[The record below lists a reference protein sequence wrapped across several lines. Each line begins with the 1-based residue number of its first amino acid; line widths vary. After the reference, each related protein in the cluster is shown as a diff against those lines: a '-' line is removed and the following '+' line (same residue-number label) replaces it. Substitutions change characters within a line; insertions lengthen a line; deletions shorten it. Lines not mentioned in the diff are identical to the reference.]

1 MAKKPAIEIN
11 DRLGEM
17 LKAEPFQPF
26 DIKMADGD
34 TIHVFHPD
42 FAIRSPT
49 GATAVVFE
57 RDGHMRIVNMRMVA
71 TLEPRRGQP
80 SRKGKR

>member
-1 MAKKPAIEIN
+1 MAKKPNSEIN

-26 DIKMADGD
+26 DIKTADGD

-42 FAIRSPT
+42 FAIRSPS

-57 RDGHMRIVNMRMVA
+57 RDGHMRIVNLRMIV
-71 TLEPRRGQP
+71 TLEPRRDQP
-80 SRKGKR
+80 ARKGKR

>member
-1 MAKKPAIEIN
+1 MAKKSNVEIN

-17 LKAEPFQPF
+17 LKADPFRPF

-57 RDGHMRIVNMRMVA
+57 RDGHMRIVNMRMVS
-71 TLEPRRGQP
+71 TLEPRRP
-80 SRKGKR
+80 AAPRKGKR